1 MPAIEAGPLGEGEG
15 FGIVVAGCGEGDGGG
30 VGAGERDGLAVGSG
44 VGEAAGNP
52 PMANAP
58 SAKTA
63 IAATPMMRPSGPV
76 RRRPGRGLTAA
87 RVLGRLLAGPRCD
100 RRRLATNRWYVLG
113 RRGSRAR
120 PRPAG
125 PCSHAV
131 PQGTGNGGG
140 RGRLVSSDGLRTRP
154 RGLPRVTFA
163 PLARR
168 TSVRTVHE
176 ADGGQVMA
184 GPLLRSFRGPGRQM
198 ANPG

>member
-1 MPAIEAGPLGEGEG
+1 MPAIGTGPLGDGEGEG
-15 FGIVVAGCGEGDGGG
+15 DGGGVGAGEGDGGG

-113 RRGSRAR
+113 RRG
-120 PRPAG
+120 
-125 PCSHAV
+125 
-131 PQGTGNGGG
+131 G
-140 RGRLVSSDGLRTRP
+140 RGRPGARRGLRA
-154 RGLPRVTFA
+154 L
-163 PLARR
+163 
-168 TSVRTVHE
+168 
-176 ADGGQVMA
+176 
-184 GPLLRSFRGPGRQM
+184 
-198 ANPG
+198 

>member
-1 MPAIEAGPLGEGEG
+1 MGPGPLGEGEG
-15 FGIVVAGCGEGDGGG
+15 EGEGEGDGGG
-30 VGAGERDGLAVGSG
+30 VGAGEEDGLADGSG
-44 VGEAAGNP
+44 VGEAAGDP

-100 RRRLATNRWYVLG
+100 RRRLATDRWYVLG

-140 RGRLVSSDGLRTRP
+140 RGRLVRSNGLRTRP
-154 RGLPRVTFA
+154 RGLPPGTFA

-184 GPLLRSFRGPGRQM
+184 GSLPRSFNAPGRQM

>member
-76 RRRPGRGLTAA
+76 RRRPGRGVTVA

-113 RRGSRAR
+113 RRRSRR
-120 PRPAG
+120 VLVRLG
-125 PCSHAV
+125 PDSRTV
-131 PQGTGNGGG
+131 RQGTGNGGG
-140 RGRLVSSDGLRTRP
+140 RGRLVRSYGLRTRP

-168 TSVRTVHE
+168 TGGRTFPE

-184 GPLLRSFRGPGRQM
+184 GPLPRSFNAPEIGR
-198 ANPG
+198 AHV

>member
-1 MPAIEAGPLGEGEG
+1 MGTGPLGEGEG
-15 FGIVVAGCGEGDGGG
+15 EGEGEGDGDG
-30 VGAGERDGLAVGSG
+30 VGAGEEDRLADGSG
-44 VGEAAGNP
+44 VGETAGDP

-76 RRRPGRGLTAA
+76 RRRPGRGTTAV
-87 RVLGRLLAGPRCD
+87 RGLRRLLAGPRCD
-100 RRRLATNRWYVLG
+100 RRRLATDRWYVLG
-113 RRGSRAR
+113 RRGSRR
-120 PRPAG
+120 VLVRLG
-125 PCSHAV
+125 LCSHAV
-131 PQGTGNGGG
+131 RQGTGNDGG
-140 RGRLVSSDGLRTRP
+140 RGRLVCSYGLWTRP

-168 TSVRTVHE
+168 TRGRTVRE

-184 GPLLRSFRGPGRQM
+184 GPLPRSFNAPGRQM